1 MTPKTCHSA
10 WLFIPARSTEMKFHR
25 VNELR
30 LHWSTKRKLK
40 RLQQGG
46 RKSIRKK
53 QWEKFTVNYSMK
65 RFIRNGGGI
74 IGILTKG
81 EIALA
86 VISNKP

>member
-1 MTPKTCHSA
+1 
-10 WLFIPARSTEMKFHR
+10 MKFHR

-46 RKSIRKK
+46 RKSIRKR

-65 RFIRNGGGI
+65 RFIKNGGGV
-74 IGILTKG
+74 IGILSRG

-86 VISNKP
+86 VISNRS

>member
-1 MTPKTCHSA
+1 
-10 WLFIPARSTEMKFHR
+10 MKFHR

-65 RFIRNGGGI
+65 RFIKKGGGV
-74 IGILTKG
+74 IGILSKG
-81 EIALA
+81 EIAQA
-86 VISNKP
+86 VISNRP

>member
-1 MTPKTCHSA
+1 
-10 WLFIPARSTEMKFHR
+10 MKFHR

-65 RFIRNGGGI
+65 RFIRNGGG
-74 IGILTKG
+74 L
-81 EIALA
+81 LA
-86 VISNKP
+86 YSQKVKLP

>member
-1 MTPKTCHSA
+1 M
-10 WLFIPARSTEMKFHR
+10 
-25 VNELR
+25 
-30 LHWSTKRKLK
+30 
-40 RLQQGG
+40 
-46 RKSIRKK
+46 RKK

-74 IGILTKG
+74 IGIVIKG